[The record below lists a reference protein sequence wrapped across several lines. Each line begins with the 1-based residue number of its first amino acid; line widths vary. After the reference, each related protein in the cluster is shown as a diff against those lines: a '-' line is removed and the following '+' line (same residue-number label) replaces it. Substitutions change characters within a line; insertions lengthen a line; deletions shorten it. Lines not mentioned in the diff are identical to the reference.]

1 MIQRIQSIWLLL
13 ASVASLASMKL
24 AFYSGIKT
32 SDAQN
37 PNAPQTYTSIDGM
50 YNILMNI
57 NTVAIGLICLIA
69 IFLFKNRK
77 LQMQF
82 SALAIV
88 LESLLI
94 LQYQMTVSGF
104 SQGNYAIGAILQPL
118 VMFLLLM
125 AIRGINKDNKLI
137 QESDRLR

>member
-1 MIQRIQSIWLLL
+1 MIQRIQSIWLFL
-13 ASVASLASMKL
+13 ASGASLASMKL
-24 AFYSGIKT
+24 AFYSGNKL
-32 SDAQN
+32 SDLQN
-37 PNAPQTYTSIDGM
+37 PNSPKTFTSIDGM
-50 YNILMNI
+50 YNIVMNI

-82 SALAIV
+82 SALAII
-88 LESLLI
+88 LESFLI
-94 LQYQMTVSGF
+94 LQYQMSVGGF
-104 SQGNYAIGAILQPL
+104 LEGNYAVGAILQPL
-118 VMFLLLM
+118 VMLLLLL

>member
-13 ASVASLASMKL
+13 ASAASLASMKL
-24 AFYSGIKT
+24 AFYSGNKL
-32 SDAQN
+32 SDLQN
-37 PNAPQTYTSIDGM
+37 PNSPKTFTSIDGM
-50 YNILMNI
+50 YNIVMNI

-82 SALAIV
+82 SALAII
-88 LESLLI
+88 LESFLI
-94 LQYQMTVSGF
+94 LQYQMSVGGF
-104 SQGNYAIGAILQPL
+104 LEGNYAVGAILQPL
-118 VMFLLLM
+118 VMLLLLL

>member
-37 PNAPQTYTSIDGM
+37 PNAPQAYTSIDGM

>member
-13 ASVASLASMKL
+13 ASAASLASMKL
-24 AFYSGIKT
+24 AFYSGNKL
-32 SDAQN
+32 SDLQN
-37 PNAPQTYTSIDGM
+37 PNSPKTFASIDGM
-50 YNILMNI
+50 YNIVMNI

-82 SALAIV
+82 SALAII
-88 LESLLI
+88 LESFLI
-94 LQYQMTVSGF
+94 LQYQMSVGGF
-104 SQGNYAIGAILQPL
+104 LEGNYAVGAILQPL
-118 VMFLLLM
+118 VMLLLLL